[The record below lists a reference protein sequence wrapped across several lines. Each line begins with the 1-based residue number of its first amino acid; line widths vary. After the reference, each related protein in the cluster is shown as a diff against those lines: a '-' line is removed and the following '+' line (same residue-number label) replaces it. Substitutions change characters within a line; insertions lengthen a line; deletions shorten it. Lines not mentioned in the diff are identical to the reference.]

1 MLYKI
6 SICILSFIF
15 VLNSANPVFASV
27 IYVVKHGDTAKE
39 IASKYN
45 VGVDD
50 ITKTNGLRNINK
62 LSPGQSLLI
71 QGDTYIVEKGDSLWK
86 IAQRHQLTVSQLI
99 KRNSLKSNRIIPG
112 QHLAIPGPSNRPNIM
127 IGAFAYPS
135 SILMNEDKSNIEQKL
150 KFLSSIAAFE
160 YHPDYNGQLSDLPH
174 METFKNR
181 LWKRNI
187 TPYAT
192 VTNLS
197 PSKGFDEQLAHH
209 LLSNKQ
215 ARHNLTENI
224 YKVLNKYDLKGVVI
238 DFEGLK
244 QKDKSL
250 FNQFIKE
257 LSNRLHPVGME
268 VALAVPPLSGPN
280 TPSWNAAYDYQT
292 LGQHADFLFLM
303 TYDWHWLG
311 GKPGPIAPIS
321 SIRKTLN
328 YATSVISNEKII
340 LGIPLYAYDWPLSDK
355 NVEAEAYSQRYALEK
370 AIEHGSVIH
379 YDHRSGAPWFRYTD
393 ENGVRHEV
401 WFEDARSLLAKYRL
415 AKKYNLHGVGGWQI
429 EFNFPQG
436 EQILKE
442 EFTISKTVE

>member
-6 SICILSFIF
+6 LVCLSIIF
-15 VLNSANPVFASV
+15 VLNFTNSVSASV
-27 IYVVKHGDTAKE
+27 IYVVKHGDTAGE
-39 IASKYN
+39 IAARYN
-45 VGVDD
+45 VNVDH
-50 ITKTNGLRNINK
+50 IIMSNGLKNKNK
-62 LSPGQSLLI
+62 LTPGQSLLI
-71 QGDTYIVEKGDSLWK
+71 QGKTYIVEKGDNLWT
-86 IAQRHQLTVSQLI
+86 IAQRHQLSVSQLI
-99 KRNSLKSNRIIPG
+99 KKNSLKSSRIIPG
-112 QHLAIPGPSNRPNIM
+112 QPLVIPGPSHRPNIM

-135 SILMNEDKSNIEQKL
+135 SILTNKNKDSVEHKL
-150 KFLSSIAAFE
+150 NFLSSIAAFE
-160 YHPDYNGQLSDLPH
+160 YHPDNNGDLSDLTH

-209 LLSNKQ
+209 LLSKKQ
-215 ARHNLTENI
+215 VRQNLIENI

-238 DFEGLK
+238 DFEGLD
-244 QKDKSL
+244 QKDKPL

-257 LSNRLHPVGME
+257 LSNRLHPVGMK

-311 GKPGPIAPIS
+311 GEPGPIAPVS

-328 YATSVISNEKII
+328 YATSVIPNEKII
-340 LGIPLYAYDWPLSDK
+340 LGIPLYAYDWPLTDK
-355 NVEAEAYSQRYALEK
+355 NIEAQSYSQQYALNK
-370 AIEHGSVIH
+370 AIENGSVIH

-393 ENGVRHEV
+393 ESGIRHEV

-415 AKKYNLHGVGGWQI
+415 VKKYNLHGVGGWQI
-429 EFNFPQG
+429 DFDFPQG

-442 EFTISKTVE
+442 EFTISKTE